1 MRHGPMQMHRRT
13 HQAISHQWTVL
24 RTPKV
29 AHGRTPIKA
38 VVCTRTPGSEGSLL
52 RLLSA
57 ADANRTQQS
66 AARARAC
73 CG

>member
-1 MRHGPMQMHRRT
+1 
-13 HQAISHQWTVL
+13 VL

-29 AHGRTPIKA
+29 AHGRTPRKA